1 MTLKQL
7 EAFYLAATSPNF
19 MVAAERLHIS
29 VSTLSKRITDLE
41 HSLRSILFD
50 RSSLRARLTSEGE
63 QLLPHVEQLLKQ
75 ANYIVGLGRQTES
88 LRGRCH
94 FGVGELSA
102 LTWLASFIAQLQK
115 AHPNLQ
121 LDPVVEAGSSLG
133 NLARRVA
140 EGDLDFAVVANR
152 PTDTRIKAEFLGS
165 AGFVWVCAPDLARER
180 EGRLSAMLPDV
191 ALISLPPSS
200 GTALII
206 EQSLRSIDALVTR
219 RLHCNSWAVIAQLLI
234 QGLGLGVLPESWANQ
249 LVEAGTLVRL
259 RGVPPLAALDYF
271 LISRE
276 RDLRPLVGACLDI
289 ACQVVNFKP
298 QDVSVLHS
306 PVNGHTVS

>member
-50 RSSLRARLTSEGE
+50 RSSLRARLTGEGE
-63 QLLPHVEQLLKQ
+63 QLLPQVEQLLKQ
-75 ANYIVGLGRQTES
+75 ANFIAAMGQRTES

-102 LTWLASFIAQLQK
+102 LTWLPSFIARLQE
-115 AHPNLQ
+115 AHPKLQ

-133 NLARRVA
+133 KLARRVA
-140 EGDLDFAVVANR
+140 EGDLDFAVVANS
-152 PTDTRIKAEFLGS
+152 PTDARIKSDFLGG
-165 AGFVWVCAPDLARER
+165 ANFVWVCSP
-180 EGRLSAMLPDV
+180 RLSPDRVRTLAALLPDN

-200 GTALII
+200 STALVI
-206 EQSLRSIDALVTR
+206 EDSLRSIDATVMR
-219 RLHCNSWAVIAQLLI
+219 RLHCNSWAVIAQLLT
-234 QGLGLGVLPESWANQ
+234 QGLGLGILPESWAKQ
-249 LVEAGTLVRL
+249 LVSAGALEQLNDSPTL
-259 RGVPPLAALDYF
+259 AHLDYF
-271 LISRE
+271 LISRD
-276 RDLRPLVGACLDI
+276 RDLRPLVGLCLNI
-289 ACQVVNFKP
+289 AREVVDFNLT
-298 QDVSVLHS
+298 QAHISHIIQGRS
-306 PVNGHTVS
+306 S

>member
-7 EAFYLAATSPNF
+7 EAFYLAATSPSF

-63 QLLPHVEQLLKQ
+63 QLLPQVEQLLKQ
-75 ANYIVGLGRQTES
+75 ANLIAAMGQHAES

-102 LTWLASFIAQLQK
+102 LTWLPSFIARLQT

-121 LDPVVEAGSSLG
+121 LDPIVEAGSSLG
-133 NLARRVA
+133 KLARRVA

-152 PTDTRIKAEFLGS
+152 PTDARIKAKLLGS
-165 AGFVWVCAPDLARER
+165 ASFVWVCSPNLSRDRGRRLAA
-180 EGRLSAMLPDV
+180 LLPEN

-200 GTALII
+200 STALII
-206 EQSLRSIDALVTR
+206 EQSLRSINATVVR
-219 RLHCNSWAVIAQLLI
+219 RLHCNSWAVIAQLLT
-234 QGLGLGVLPESWANQ
+234 QGLGLGILPYSWADQ
-249 LVEAGTLVRL
+249 LVQAGALETLDDS
-259 RGVPPLAALDYF
+259 PPLTALDYF

-276 RDLRPLVGACLDI
+276 RDLRPLVGVCLDI
-289 ACQVVNFKP
+289 AGQVVNFRLTDA
-298 QDVSVLHS
+298 QFLHPS
-306 PVNGHTVS
+306 LSKSS

>member
-19 MVAAERLHIS
+19 MIAAERLHIS

-75 ANYIVGLGRQTES
+75 ANIVAGMGRQAEI

-102 LTWLASFIAQLQK
+102 LTWLPTFIARLQA
-115 AHPNLQ
+115 AHPDLQ

-140 EGDLDFAVVANR
+140 EGDLDFAVIANR
-152 PTDTRIKAEFLGS
+152 PSDNRIKAEYLGS
-165 AGFVWVCAPDLARER
+165 AGFAWVCSPALHRQG
-180 EGRLSAMLPDV
+180 EGRLPALLPDC

-206 EQSLRSIDALVTR
+206 EQSLQSIDASVAR

-234 QGLGLGVLPESWANQ
+234 QGLGLGVLPESWAHQ
-249 LVEAGTLVRL
+249 LVQAGLLVRL
-259 RGVPPLAALDYF
+259 RGAPPLSALDYF

-289 ACQVVNFKP
+289 ACEVVNFKP
-298 QDVSVLHS
+298 TDIGFLHT
-306 PVNGHTVS
+306 GTRA

>member
-41 HSLRSILFD
+41 DSLRSILFD
-50 RSSLRARLTSEGE
+50 RSSARARLTSEGE
-63 QLLPHVEQLLKQ
+63 QLLPHVEQLLRQ
-75 ANYIVGLGRQTES
+75 ANFIVSLGRQPDS

-102 LTWLASFIAQLQK
+102 LTWLPSFIARLQA

-133 NLARRVA
+133 NLARRVV
-140 EGDLDFAVVANR
+140 EGDLDFAVVANC
-152 PTDTRIKAEFLGS
+152 PSDTRVKSEFVGS
-165 AGFVWVCAPDLARER
+165 AGFVWVCSPRLTSER
-180 EGRLSAMLPDV
+180 EGRLSAVLADC

-200 GTALII
+200 GTAHII
-206 EQSLRSIDALVTR
+206 EQSLRTIDATVAR

-234 QGLGLGVLPESWANQ
+234 QGLGVGVLPEAWAEQ
-249 LVEAGTLVRL
+249 LVQLGALVRL
-259 RGVPPLAALDYF
+259 RGVPPLAALDYY

-298 QDVSVLHS
+298 TGRGFLH
-306 PVNGHTVS
+306 VGGLG

>member
-29 VSTLSKRITDLE
+29 VSTLSKRISDLE

-75 ANYIVGLGRQTES
+75 ANFIAGMGKRAENLQ
-88 LRGRCH
+88 GRCH

-102 LTWLASFIAQLQK
+102 LTWLPSFIARLQT

-133 NLARRVA
+133 KLARQVA
-140 EGDLDFAVVANR
+140 EGDLDFAVVANL
-152 PTDTRIKAEFLGS
+152 PADTRLKAHYLGS
-165 AGFVWVCAPDLARER
+165 ASFTWVCSPNLSHARKHQ
-180 EGRLSAMLPDV
+180 LSALLPDS

-200 GTALII
+200 STARII
-206 EQSLRSIDALVTR
+206 EQSLRSIDATVTR
-219 RLHCNSWAVIAQLLI
+219 QLHCNSWAVIAQLLT
-234 QGLGLGVLPESWANQ
+234 QGLGLGILPLSWADQ
-249 LVEAGTLVRL
+249 LVKTKSLEILHDS
-259 RGVPPLAALDYF
+259 PPLADLDYF
-271 LISRE
+271 MISRE
-276 RDLRPLVGACLDI
+276 RDLRPVVDICLAI
-289 ACQVVNFKP
+289 AGQVVDFKFTHTQSLHP
-298 QDVSVLHS
+298 SLNMVL
-306 PVNGHTVS
+306 